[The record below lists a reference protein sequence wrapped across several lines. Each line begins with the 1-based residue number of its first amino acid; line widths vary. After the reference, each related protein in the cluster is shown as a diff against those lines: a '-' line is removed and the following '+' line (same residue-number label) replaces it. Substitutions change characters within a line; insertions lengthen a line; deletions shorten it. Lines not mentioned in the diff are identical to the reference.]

1 MTKTIT
7 PELIEAIKN
16 LGSFSKDTLK
26 NTVSRTCYEYVL
38 NEDFVDEFSSEISK
52 QDFSTSLDLSRE
64 LVESHPE
71 LFDRDIWVRHGRS
84 IYPLLSGDILNSLT
98 EDQVVN
104 IINRTHQMD
113 KTFFKELLE
122 KVNVNERK
130 LLMKDFSRYM
140 NGDLFI
146 KYCDEIPTETF
157 YNPDVFTKLSTDTF
171 EKILKR
177 MPHKIDYVLGITC
190 AKNDVGWQTKI
201 LKEAINGEIPVEV
214 SGSTYDTEF
223 ENILNAINFNNY
235 KMMFELLLKYAPNSL
250 NPALLTKLIS
260 KHPDEELCRM
270 LYEAYKRCGMK
281 NTIDKYIESLG
292 ELF

>member
-16 LGSFSKDTLK
+16 LGYFSKDTLK

-113 KTFFKELLE
+113 RTFFEELLE

-201 LKEAINGEIPVEV
+201 FKEAINGEIPVEV

-223 ENILNAINFNNY
+223 GAYFSNNSNIIL
-235 KMMFELLLKYAPNSL
+235 
-250 NPALLTKLIS
+250 
-260 KHPDEELCRM
+260 
-270 LYEAYKRCGMK
+270 
-281 NTIDKYIESLG
+281 
-292 ELF
+292 